1 MILGRE
7 TNTMTSTWKV
17 GSPSLIAYGVLTIC
31 IGMALS
37 AAGTFM
43 TNPMR
48 EELGYLLAEVF
59 TGFCLVIASVFLGVM
74 RARTESNRNVAIY
87 LFAWTAS
94 IACWF
99 VCWLLQPS
107 TENFPLL
114 LSLAGLHG
122 LFWALWCVGLALEFR
137 SLKARVAILCFFGGT
152 TCSLG
157 IILATRSGVGMLSAV
172 TAAACF
178 MLFLGTQTL
187 FTAALLHRQFEK
199 RRVLVRL

>member
-1 MILGRE
+1 MSNI
-7 TNTMTSTWKV
+7 WKA

-31 IGMALS
+31 LGMILS
-37 AAGTFM
+37 ATGTFM

-48 EELGYLLAEVF
+48 EELGYLLCEVF
-59 TGFCLVIASVFLGVM
+59 TGLCLVITSVFLGVM
-74 RARTESNRNVAIY
+74 RARTQSTRNVAIY
-87 LFAWTAS
+87 LLAWTAS
-94 IACWF
+94 IVCWF

-107 TENFPLL
+107 TEDFPLL

-122 LFWALWCVGLALEFR
+122 LFWGLWCVGLALEFR
-137 SLKARVAILCFFGGT
+137 SLKARAAALCAFGGI

-157 IILATRSGVGMLSAV
+157 IILATRSGMGRLSAV

-187 FTAALLHRQFEK
+187 FTAVLLHRQFERK
-199 RRVLVRL
+199 KVLVRL